1 MEEIRKRN
9 TDCVYFL
16 ASPFT
21 CKKGSR
27 CEYRHSES
35 ARLNPKDCWYWLR
48 GNCLNPNCGFRHPP
62 FEVSSRPLSEQ
73 SYGALSSGKA
83 NIPCYFY
90 RHVHCIKGDQC
101 LFLHDFLPAPKL
113 SGVAPE
119 ATTGLS
125 MGKIAFAC
133 KDKVPPS
140 GELPAIIRPKD
151 TSELI
156 EENQCKEVSPQ
167 PEPCPLLEEK
177 ALSVDSIPESKE
189 HAIPLPESCS
199 HFWSD
204 QSSEELAED
213 CSDTEDVTNLD
224 ASPGFDVLVDDGSE
238 QLADEDDA
246 ENQLAQKGE
255 SKIPYRHNFSDDF
268 QELAGYD
275 KSDFP
280 DHEFLY
286 DSYDRLGL
294 YERELEFCREKISE
308 RMLCRKRKPLYTA
321 YENDA
326 RDGGDLQGNLRK
338 RSRPDS
344 EILHSFWPGYDSRA
358 QLVRHEMGWHH
369 RRRLILESPKIATI
383 SPLYP
388 KQPRKKRRKK
398 AHRRRGTN
406 HSSRSDKDIKLTSPL
421 VKSAVVTADF
431 SGPKTLA
438 QIKEENGRGNSK
450 GSGSA
455 INIHQYSRSH
465 LSNDFDWPKPLN
477 ELLKGKKRPQ
487 SIDGNN
493 GSDVLSDIGNEQIAN
508 GNVEKDYGKYEYSF
522 LSKTHNGDDAEY
534 EEVDLQKKLAEIF
547 SQ

>member
-1 MEEIRKRN
+1 MEEEIRKRN

-21 CKKGSR
+21 CKKLMKFIPIFSSQGSR
-27 CEYRHSES
+27 CEYRHRES

-90 RHVHCIKGDQC
+90 RHAHCIKGDQC

-133 KDKVPPS
+133 KDK
-140 GELPAIIRPKD
+140 
-151 TSELI
+151 
-156 EENQCKEVSPQ
+156 CKEVSPQ

-189 HAIPLPESCS
+189 HAILLPESCS

-255 SKIPYRHNFSDDF
+255 SKIPYRHNFSYDF

-286 DSYDRLGL
+286 DSYDHLGL

-321 YENDA
+321 
-326 RDGGDLQGNLRK
+326 
-338 RSRPDS
+338 
-344 EILHSFWPGYDSRA
+344 
-358 QLVRHEMGWHH
+358 HEMGWHH

-383 SPLYP
+383 LPLYP

-455 INIHQYSRSH
+455 INIHQHSRSH